1 MLNVL
6 FLWIF
11 FLLFCSS
18 FDIRRRQIQYKRQAK
33 LFIIILLPSD
43 CSVSFSYGFGRY
55 FAVQTRKPVNI
66 ILINTKSQQT
76 CEFNFD
82 LIRFTEWAGVFI
94 CNVSSLRFIRGRKCL
109 GVKYDFTFS
118 SYVI

>member
-1 MLNVL
+1 MS
-6 FLWIF
+6 F
-11 FLLFCSS
+11 FNGYFFSYFVPLLIYVDVRFNTR
-18 FDIRRRQIQYKRQAK
+18 DRQNF
-33 LFIIILLPSD
+33 FIIILLPSD

-55 FAVQTRKPVNI
+55 FAEQTRKPVNI